1 MKDKSRSGIMIPV
14 VMLSLALGLR
24 QMSMTIVAPF
34 ISTYCQDLVGYTPL
48 LAGLAVGVFGIMQAV
63 FQIPFGIL
71 SDRFGN
77 KKIMI
82 GGLTLVVVGLVL
94 AYFADNIG
102 LLILA
107 RALQGSGAVIGV
119 GYSWVAGLAD
129 NSNRTKAMSILGA
142 FVSAAAALAFA
153 VGPLLRGIMSVNWM
167 FLAGA
172 ILLFA
177 NELYILFLV
186 KDTENAEKTS
196 IPTGDDI
203 RVLLKNKTFV
213 SLNLAAFINNF
224 MMMSVFFAVPYDID
238 AVTGQTGM
246 WKIFIPAIAA
256 AIIVMKFST
265 KWADKGYPNPV
276 LSGAFLLS
284 CIGISCFFAK
294 NSYIFLLIGTTLF
307 MCAYISIATI
317 AATDVNN
324 IVEDRYRG
332 TANGIFNSFQYVGN
346 FAGALVTGAAWAVSQ
361 TLAWILLI
369 CVGIA
374 GLLMI
379 AFSKPQGKKN
389 TNREVASR

>member
-1 MKDKSRSGIMIPV
+1 MKKIQNNIMLPV

-24 QMSMTIVAPF
+24 QISMTIVTPF
-34 ISTYCQDLVGYTPL
+34 ISTYCKDLIGYTPL
-48 LAGLAVGVFGIMQAV
+48 LAGLAVGAFGLMQAV

-94 AYFADNIG
+94 AYFANNIG
-102 LLILA
+102 LLIFA

-129 NSNRTKAMSILGA
+129 DSSRTKAMSVLGA
-142 FVSAAAALAFA
+142 FISAAAALAFA

-177 NELYILFLV
+177 NELYILFFI
-186 KDTENAEKTS
+186 KDTKSSENNNVPQGNDFH
-196 IPTGDDI
+196 I
-203 RVLLKNKTFV
+203 LLKNRTFV
-213 SLNLAAFINNF
+213 ILNLAAFINNF
-224 MMMSVFFAVPYDID
+224 IMMSVFYAVPYYID
-238 AVTGQTGM
+238 TVTGQAGM

-265 KWADKGYPNPV
+265 KWADKGHLNPV
-276 LSGAFLLS
+276 LTGAFL
-284 CIGISCFFAK
+284 ISCVGILFFFGK
-294 NSYIFLLIGTTLF
+294 NSYAFLLIGTTLF
-307 MCAYISIATI
+307 MCGYISIATI
-317 AATDVNN
+317 VATDVNN

-346 FAGALVTGAAWAVSQ
+346 FAGALVTGAVWSVSQ

-379 AFSKPQGKKN
+379 VFGKPQEKN
-389 TNREVASR
+389 INQEEAIR